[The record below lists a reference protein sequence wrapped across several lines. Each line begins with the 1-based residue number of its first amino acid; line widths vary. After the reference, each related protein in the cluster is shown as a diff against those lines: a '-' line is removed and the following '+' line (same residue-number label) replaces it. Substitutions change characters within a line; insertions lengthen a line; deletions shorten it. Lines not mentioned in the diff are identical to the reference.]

1 MSDMGEE
8 EAMAVATFAD
18 RRPLPGYPAT
28 NFNTDR
34 AAAAPQGESL
44 GQQRAFPDAARPS
57 LS

>member
-1 MSDMGEE
+1 MSDMG